1 MVGEIRG
8 RGLLVGIELVA
19 DRETR
24 APFPRGDRI
33 AEAVV
38 RGARDRGVLLYSGT
52 GNANGVDGDTLL
64 LGPPFVVT
72 DAELDR
78 IVAVLADTIEA
89 VGASVAPAGEAV
101 AG

>member
-1 MVGEIRG
+1 MTAIR
-8 RGLLVGIELVA
+8 V
-19 DRETR
+19 
-24 APFPRGDRI
+24 
-33 AEAVV
+33 
-38 RGARDRGVLLYSGT
+38 T
-52 GNANGVDGDTLL
+52 GGKGHDPANGVDGDTIL

-89 VGASVAPAGEAV
+89 VVPSTAPAGEAV